1 MVSYGEVWAE
11 QLVPGPKLSPL
22 SGSITSLSPPVS
34 FFLGSYSYE
43 FAASY
48 SPAPQL

>member
-22 SGSITSLSPPVS
+22 SGSITSLSPPNA
-34 FFLGSYSYE
+34 GMTH
-43 FAASY
+43 
-48 SPAPQL
+48 SPHFTPKETEAGRH